1 MMRGFVLLGAALL
14 VASPASAQ
22 RADQLS
28 RQVRQYV
35 SVAEPVVALTNAL
48 VIDGTGAAPKSAQT
62 IILRDGRIAAVGPTA
77 TTAIPAGARTI
88 DLAGH
93 TVIPGIVGVHNHL
106 FYTAP
111 GGRRVAAT
119 NTSTRL
125 YLASGVTTIRTT
137 GSNAPYQDI
146 NAKAAIDRGEAPGPR
161 VHITTP
167 YFTGEGGGYMAEIH
181 TPDQARRFVNYWG
194 DEGATWLKAY
204 TTIRGDEL
212 RVIIE
217 EAHKR
222 GMKVTG
228 HICSVSF
235 REAVAMGIDNLEHGL
250 PTASDFAPG
259 KAKDDCPANIL
270 ATATAATNANPGVDA
285 WTGTIKA
292 MVDNKVPMTSTL
304 AIYELIFPG
313 RPPVQ
318 DPRALEAMAPEVR
331 EAYLAQRKMIDEN
344 PNPVLTVPMLKNA
357 MAFEKAFADAGGLLA
372 AGVDP
377 TGIGGA
383 LPGYGDQRNYELLL
397 EAGFTPVQVVQI
409 MTLNGAK
416 VLGVEQELGSIE
428 VGKIADLAVVRGNLT
443 TEPIAI
449 RNTTHVFKDGV
460 GYDPAPIIA
469 SVKGRVGIN

>member
-1 MMRGFVLLGAALL
+1 MRDFLLAGATLL
-14 VASPASAQ
+14 LAAPAAAQ
-22 RADQLS
+22 SADQLS

-35 SVAEPVVALTNAL
+35 SVAEPVVALTNVL
-48 VIDGTGAAPKSAQT
+48 LIDGTGGAARPGQT
-62 IILRDGRIAAVGPTA
+62 VVIRDGRIAAVGPTA
-77 TTAIPAGARTI
+77 STPAPAGARTI
-88 DLAGH
+88 DLTGH
-93 TVIPGIVGVHNHL
+93 TLIPGLIGMHNHL

-119 NTSTRL
+119 VTSTRL
-125 YLASGVTTIRTT
+125 YLASGVTTVRTT

-146 NAKAAIDRGEAPGPR
+146 NAKASIERGEAPGPR
-161 VHITTP
+161 LHITAP

-181 TPDQARRFVNYWG
+181 TPEQARRFVNYWG

-204 TTIRGDEL
+204 TTIRGEEFAA
-212 RVIIE
+212 IID

-235 REAVAMGIDNLEHGL
+235 QEAVAMGIDNLEHGL

-259 KAKDDCPANIL
+259 KEKDQCPANIL
-270 ATATAATNANPGVDA
+270 ATATSARNASPDLPV
-285 WTGTIKA
+285 WQQTIRA
-292 MVDNKVPMTSTL
+292 MVDNGVPMTSTL

-313 RPPVQ
+313 RPAVL

-331 EAYLAQRKMIDEN
+331 EAYLAQKKVIDEN

-357 MAFEKAFADAGGLLA
+357 MAFEKAFHDAGGLLA

-383 LPGYGDQRNYELLL
+383 LPGFGDQRNYELLI
-397 EAGFTPVQVVQI
+397 EAGFTPTEVIRI
-409 MTLNGAK
+409 MSLNGARI
-416 VLGVEQELGSIE
+416 LGVDGDLGSVE
-428 VGKIADLAVVRGNLT
+428 VGKIADLAVVRGDIT
-443 TEPIAI
+443 TDHAAI

-460 GYDPAPIIA
+460 GYDPAPLIA